1 MPYKLSGKTKF
12 SMASCIDMIG
22 VIYFAQLLLQLQH
35 RLEQCERRPSDINN
49 KPDGEKKS
57 PEENMAIIQLYGGI
71 QFPDSMEL
79 DVTPSTVSWTGVCRM
94 ESFNSAVNKR
104 EH

>member
-1 MPYKLSGKTKF
+1 
-12 SMASCIDMIG
+12 MIG
-22 VIYFAQLLLQLQH
+22 VIYFAQLLLQLQQ
-35 RLEQCERRPSDINN
+35 RLEQCERRPSDINH

-79 DVTPSTVSWTGVCRM
+79 DVTPSTVSWTGVC
-94 ESFNSAVNKR
+94 
-104 EH
+104 

>member
-1 MPYKLSGKTKF
+1 
-12 SMASCIDMIG
+12 MASCIDMIG